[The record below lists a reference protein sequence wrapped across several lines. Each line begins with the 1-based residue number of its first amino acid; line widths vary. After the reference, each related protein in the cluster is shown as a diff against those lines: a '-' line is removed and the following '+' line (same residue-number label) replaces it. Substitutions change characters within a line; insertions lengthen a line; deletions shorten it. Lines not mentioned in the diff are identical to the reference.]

1 MSKLLGI
8 LYHFYRFREK
18 ILMDTNQ
25 IVEGRVLKYE
35 GTDMILESISAMMGI
50 ETMVMVETKTE
61 ILKKGLHENNLLM
74 VLLIDLKLQDQ
85 REDCSV

>member
-1 MSKLLGI
+1 
-8 LYHFYRFREK
+8 
-18 ILMDTNQ
+18 MDTNQ

-85 REDCSV
+85 CEDYSV

>member
-1 MSKLLGI
+1 
-8 LYHFYRFREK
+8 
-18 ILMDTNQ
+18 MDTNR
-25 IVEGRVLKYE
+25 ILEGRVLKYE
-35 GTDMILESISAMMGI
+35 ETDMILESISAMMGI
-50 ETMVMVETKTE
+50 DTMVMVETKTE